1 MEVVIVTVVIASS
14 TINVAQDIAALSGM
28 TEEER
33 KAIVVPRRTR
43 VARVKNATLTTC
55 AEMDVASTHTALL
68 ENVIKDAYP
77 WKV

>member
-43 VARVKNATLTTC
+43 VAGAKNATQMTC
-55 AEMDVASTHTALL
+55 AGTAVASTHTALL
-68 ENVIKDAYP
+68 ENVIKGAYP